1 MSEKTKTI
9 INIQHTVEDTLTT
22 IWDTTERGKWSNKTM
37 GHTNIDTYI
46 TTPSHIHLQ
55 RCT

>member
-22 IWDTTERGKWSNKTM
+22 IRDTTERGKWSNKTM

-46 TTPSHIHLQ
+46 TTPLHIHLH